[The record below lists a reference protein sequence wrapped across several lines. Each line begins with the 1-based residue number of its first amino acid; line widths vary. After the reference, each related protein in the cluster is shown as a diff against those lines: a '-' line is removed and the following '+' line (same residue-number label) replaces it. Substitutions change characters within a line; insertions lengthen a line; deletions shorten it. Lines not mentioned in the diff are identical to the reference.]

1 VSGRPGGPA
10 PAAKFTTTLARH
22 GKTAA
27 GIEVPDAV
35 VERLGTSRRPA
46 VRVTINSYTYPS
58 TVGRMGGRYLVPVS
72 AAVRAAANVA
82 AGDNIDVVLV
92 LDLTRSAGGRAR

>member
-1 VSGRPGGPA
+1 MSGRPGGPA